1 MCVHACVL
9 FIRTCLIPHFLLQDA
24 IKYTKQVGE
33 DTSLLTEC
41 LKMMSAIPKR
51 TNDVVHLSALED
63 FDEPFVELG
72 QLMHQGLLHM
82 AETRALRT
90 LEKERQIFLF
100 TKSILVCKAQKR
112 ENGQVRYAFRRKID
126 LLVRESMP
134 FYHHLVCV
142 IMCCDNMLLP
152 VHNAYSYCIILV
164 LRSIMKVTE
173 AGMKVIRHA
182 RVDSRM
188 ILLII

>member
-1 MCVHACVL
+1 MCVCVHVCVCACVCVAY
-9 FIRTCLIPHFLLQDA
+9 TCFIPHFLLQDA

-72 QLMHQGLLHM
+72 ELVHQGLLHM
-82 AETRALRT
+82 TETRALRT
-90 LEKERQIFLF
+90 LEKERQLFLF

-126 LLVRESMP
+126 LPVRENMP
-134 FYHHLVCV
+134 LYHLVCV
-142 IMCCDNMLLP
+142 IICCDN
-152 VHNAYSYCIILV
+152 
-164 LRSIMKVTE
+164 T
-173 AGMKVIRHA
+173 
-182 RVDSRM
+182 
-188 ILLII
+188 